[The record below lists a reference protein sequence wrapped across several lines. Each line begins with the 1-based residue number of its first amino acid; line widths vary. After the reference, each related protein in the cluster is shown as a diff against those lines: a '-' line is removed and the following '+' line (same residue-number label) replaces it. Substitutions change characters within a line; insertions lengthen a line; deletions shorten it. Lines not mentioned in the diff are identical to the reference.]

1 MRAVIFLLKGK
12 KYLTRMERVMAKNDS
27 HRLARLEAKLDKLAE
42 TLEKARFKEYLE
54 YLGDRRKVLFNSFLI
69 GIARGLG
76 MVVGLT
82 LLGALLIYLLRSVA
96 KANLPLIG
104 DFIADI
110 VRIVDSKL

>member
-1 MRAVIFLLKGK
+1 M
-12 KYLTRMERVMAKNDS
+12 MAKNDS

-42 TLEKARFKEYLE
+42 TLEKARFREYLE
-54 YLGDRRKVLFNSFLI
+54 YVSNKRNVLLNSFLI

-82 LLGALLIYLLRSVA
+82 LLGAILIYVLRSVA

-104 DFIADI
+104 DFIANI